1 MRYFFLTYY
10 HQPDGKFT
18 ESGQIAKTIKTNDF
32 QKHNVIMD
40 FREKKIL
47 KCHVDKTTVDKNWD
61 NIYNYYE
68 RYYRDVFDQLTKF
81 NERNNEKT

>member
-10 HQPDGKFT
+10 RQPDGKFT
-18 ESGQIAKTIKTNDF
+18 ESSQIAKTVKTNDF

-47 KCHVDKTTVDKNWD
+47 KCHVDKTTVDKNWN
-61 NIYNYYE
+61 NIYTYYE
-68 RYYRDVFDQLTKF
+68 QYYKEVFDQLTKL
-81 NERNNEKT
+81 NERHNEKT